1 MTNIAPDAGDPPN
14 NADFYRH
21 HSLAEL
27 LEGAQPLGSVEDL
40 LIPELSDEEA
50 DAFYA
55 AIDA

>member
-1 MTNIAPDAGDPPN
+1 MTNIAPDAGNPPN

-27 LEGAQPLGSVEDL
+27 LADAKPLGSVEDL

-55 AIDA
+55 ALGA